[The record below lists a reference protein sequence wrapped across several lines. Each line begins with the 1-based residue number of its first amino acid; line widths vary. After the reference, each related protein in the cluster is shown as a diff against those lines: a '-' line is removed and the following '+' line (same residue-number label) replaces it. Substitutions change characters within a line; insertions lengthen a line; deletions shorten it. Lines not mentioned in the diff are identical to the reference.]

1 MHFWETADISLPF
14 YVLMFLFALIIV
26 PLFSLGVFNFSQA
39 KRKKGVSLLAVGF
52 GFLLIFQVI
61 SSALF

>member
-39 KRKKGVSLLAVGF
+39 KRKKGISLLMAGF
-52 GFLLIFQVI
+52 GIFLVFQAI
-61 SSALF
+61 SNVWF

>member
-1 MHFWETADISLPF
+1 MTFWENADISLPF

-39 KRKKGVSLLAVGF
+39 KRKKGASLLAAGF
-52 GFLLIFQVI
+52 GFFLIFQAVTK
-61 SSALF
+61 LFF